1 MIDFECAKYDNAQKA
16 INDVYHILVEITEGY
31 LDRVQQNAL
40 DDAFIAEL
48 AKKQMQAE
56 SILKFNMLIIP
67 QNVFDPLYHY
77 SDKTVKPML
86 AANWQEKL
94 KENYAFYLERN
105 LLKEPEGKE
114 WTHLS
119 AYCEHVQK
127 YFYESMCRICRY
139 AFGTE
144 LLKDSAWGQIIGFF
158 TGKAK
163 NGTD

>member
-1 MIDFECAKYDNAQKA
+1 MIDLGCATYDNAQKA

-31 LDRVQQNAL
+31 LGRAQQNAL

-56 SILKFNMLIIP
+56 SILKINMLVIP
-67 QNVFDPLYHY
+67 QNVFDPLYRY

-86 AANWQEKL
+86 AANWQEKFKEDYSLYL
-94 KENYAFYLERN
+94 KRN
-105 LLKEPEGKE
+105 LLKEPEGEE
-114 WTHLS
+114 WSHLS
-119 AYCEHVQK
+119 AYCEHEQS
-127 YFYESMCRICRY
+127 YFYETMSRICRY

-144 LLKDSAWGQIIGFF
+144 LLKDSVWGQILGLF

-163 NGTD
+163 KGTD